1 MRRTP
6 YLLLVAMTLML
17 SATTCSCSREDD
29 PEEQKEKQEDKK
41 VEDWENEDINGDA
54 TMAPGLMQFSVGNMT
69 SVTRGATS
77 FNGASHTFSPGDRVT
92 IEMYRG
98 SVKVGTKKYKVVY
111 DETEAKLKLEFDDT
125 GLPFAWENKLESVKL
140 RAWSYGTS
148 EAYTTDP
155 IDDDNPFSLNKNQA
169 EATAGRDNYRE
180 LLYSPQQDYSY
191 TSGDVELKLYHQMS
205 RLTVE
210 LTHSKTTEDLAVT
223 ANSVVIGD
231 GTLPVTGKFSEAG
244 IDILNDDYIGSW
256 KNDGFTYDTENNTG
270 KIVARTDVANQKY
283 SVVLFPGEIASGKR
297 LITLQTAD
305 GTFAY
310 KLPSAITLLPGKQY
324 NYTINVKDLVPVTE
338 LTISEITGTYTY
350 NGSAHTPE
358 PASVTYGDKILVKDT
373 DYELEWLNNTNAGTA
388 TCRVKGKG
396 SVFTGYVDKT
406 FTIAPKAVTV
416 TASAQEVTYG
426 TAITN
431 NTTKI
436 TSSGLVDGH
445 SVTAIT
451 LTPSTT
457 NATNDGTI
465 TPSAGTITDGL
476 SNNVTSN
483 YDITYNT
490 GSLTVNKKAL
500 TITASAQTVT
510 YGTAITNNTTKI
522 TSSGLVSGHSV
533 TGITLTPSTTNATN
547 SGTITPSAGTV
558 KDGSNNEVTTN
569 YNISYNTGSLII
581 NKKAAT
587 ITLSKSSILVA
598 DVSSDTFMAI
608 LSESESSTTITAT
621 SGNSSYYTSTAGSIS
636 SSSSTVTITGVADGT
651 ATCTISASSN
661 NYTYTDVTCS
671 VSIRAQK
678 KNPLWWINKA
688 NEATSTNSY
697 SSYSVGGKTEYYYN
711 WFKAMQNWSNNQT
724 PRTAWT
730 AGNKNSTVSGA
741 TGKWHMGVLGEW
753 NSVLPYQNIFAF
765 TYSSGKYTPD
775 FSSDNYK
782 YCFGYDFSS
791 KTLKSETSRFI
802 QVSGSST
809 KIAYA
814 IRFIGTDY
822 CSAWKWVIQ
831 DNSATASSPRKILI
845 YSMLIDKLSSV
856 SAADSWSTTT
866 NWQNVEA
873 IWNQMG
879 ENSDNG
885 LACRRSLVCAGYPY
899 NGEYGV
905 NGYYWPAT
913 GNTSGT
919 SVYPICIT
927 LRASGIDTYQT
938 AWNQDE
944 GRSVRTFHD

>member
-77 FNGASHTFSPGDRVT
+77 FDGASHTFSPGDRVT

-231 GTLPVTGKFSEAG
+231 GTLPVTGKFSESG

-256 KNDGFTYDTENNTG
+256 KNDGFTYGTENNTG

-483 YDITYNT
+483 YDI
-490 GSLTVNKKAL
+490 
-500 TITASAQTVT
+500 
-510 YGTAITNNTTKI
+510 
-522 TSSGLVSGHSV
+522 
-533 TGITLTPSTTNATN
+533 
-547 SGTITPSAGTV
+547 
-558 KDGSNNEVTTN
+558 
-569 YNISYNTGSLII
+569 SYNTGSLII
-581 NKKAAT
+581 NKATGT
-587 ITLSKSSILVA
+587 ITLSKTALTVGKGENS
-598 DVSSDTFMAI
+598 TFTAT
-608 LSESESSTTITAT
+608 LSPYESGATITAT
-621 SGNSSYYTSTAGSIS
+621 SGSTSYYTASAGALNGSGVS
-636 SSSSTVTITGVADGT
+636 TITIGGVSSCAST
-651 ATCTISASSN
+651 NCT
-661 NYTYTDVTCS
+661 
-671 VSIRAQK
+671 VS
-678 KNPLWWINKA
+678 
-688 NEATSTNSY
+688 ATSTNYTYSNKTAGIRVYPKADMIDVTFNSNGSITDSQGLTWTKYGSPSVSYNSTYKRNEVTINNASSTSLSQGYY
-697 SSYSVGGKTEYYYN
+697 SSEYSDAFKTKIANGFSHEVFFKPTNVSGGRQVIMGNLESGGHTIEVNSGKIHITHNIVSSGGNTYFESN
-711 WFKAMQNWSNNQT
+711 ATVSNNTYYHVVLTWNQ
-724 PRTAWT
+724 
-730 AGNKNSTVSGA
+730 S
-741 TGKWHMGVLGEW
+741 TGKASLYINGALDTTVTL
-753 NSVLPYQNIFAF
+753 AT
-765 TYSSGKYTPD
+765 TYNFPTMLRYT
-775 FSSDNYK
+775 
-782 YCFGYDFSS
+782 FGAD
-791 KTLKSETSRFI
+791 
-802 QVSGSST
+802 VGSST
-809 KIAYA
+809 ASPYLESSSKCYK
-814 IRFIGTDY
+814 GTILFGRLYD
-822 CSAWKWVIQ
+822 AVLT
-831 DNSATASSPRKILI
+831 AT
-845 YSMLIDKLSSV
+845 DV
-856 SAADSWSTTT
+856 SALYSVAT
-866 NWQNVEA
+866 N
-873 IWNQMG
+873 
-879 ENSDNG
+879 
-885 LACRRSLVCAGYPY
+885 P
-899 NGEYGV
+899 
-905 NGYYWPAT
+905 
-913 GNTSGT
+913 
-919 SVYPICIT
+919 
-927 LRASGIDTYQT
+927 
-938 AWNQDE
+938 
-944 GRSVRTFHD
+944 